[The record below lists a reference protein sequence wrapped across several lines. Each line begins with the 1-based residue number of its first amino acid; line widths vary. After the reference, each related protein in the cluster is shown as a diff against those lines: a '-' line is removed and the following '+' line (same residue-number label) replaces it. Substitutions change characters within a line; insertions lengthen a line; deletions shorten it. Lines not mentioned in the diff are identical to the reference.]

1 MIEKIHLMAN
11 EVKIAGDLYLP
22 EGNREKIPAVI
33 MAPGFGGV
41 KEMLIPHY
49 AKVLL
54 KKNIATL
61 AIDYPNFG
69 ESEGNPRQHIDIKS
83 HHTSYYSALDYLSSD
98 SRFDPKRLGIWGSS
112 LSGGHSL
119 VVAATDHRVKSI
131 FAIIPYISP
140 PLQAVPAL
148 AGKVFLD
155 LFLRKI
161 GSKGGVLPIAGRPG
175 EIAAMNTDGAWEWML
190 EMTSDAPTFKNYVT
204 LASLL
209 QMTFYRTSS
218 YAKKIQKPL
227 KVILAMEDSITP
239 AKLVK
244 NAIKGIPNVV
254 IEEYPETHFEL
265 FREHLN
271 TTIESTALWFSETL

>member
-11 EVKIAGDLYLP
+11 GVKIVGDLYLP
-22 EGNREKIPAVI
+22 EGNQGNIPAVI

-49 AKVLL
+49 AKGLL

-69 ESEGNPRQHIDIKS
+69 ESEGKPRQHIDIKS
-83 HHTSYYSALDYLSSD
+83 HHASYYSALDYLVSD
-98 SRFDPKRLGIWGSS
+98 LRFDPNRLGIWGSS

-131 FAIIPYISP
+131 LAIIPYISP
-140 PLQAVPAL
+140 PLRAVPAL

-161 GSKGGVLPIAGRPG
+161 GCRGGVLPIAGRPG
-175 EIAAMNTDGAWEWML
+175 EIAAMNTDGAWEWMQ
-190 EMTSDAPTFKNYVT
+190 EMTSDSPNFENYVT

-209 QMTFYRTSS
+209 EMTFYRTSS
-218 YAKKIQKPL
+218 YAKKIKKPL
-227 KVILAMEDSITP
+227 KVILAIEDTITP
-239 AKLVK
+239 AQLVK
-244 NAIKGIPNVV
+244 NAIKRILNVE

-265 FREHLN
+265 FKEHLN
-271 TTIESTALWFSETL
+271 TTVESTVLWFSETL